1 MINEIPTYEELL
13 QRCLDRI
20 PSTLD
25 KRQGSVIYNALAP
38 CCAELEQLWI
48 KLASTYELV
57 FVDTA
62 VGEALDAL
70 VKQNGMTRKEAT
82 YALRKG
88 EFNMVVP
95 VGSRF
100 SDGNLSYIVVENI
113 PGTNNSR
120 LECETAGSVGNTY
133 YGSLIPISYIDG
145 LTSAELTDI
154 IDSGEDIETDDALR
168 ERYLEWVTAP
178 EFGGNISDYQVKV
191 KALTGVGGCKVIP
204 VWDGGGTVK
213 LIISNSTYGV
223 PDKSLIDYVQQEVDP
238 TGDQKGLGIAPIG
251 HVVTVVGAE
260 AASLTVACE
269 LVLETGKTIANVQ
282 TLIDDVVKNYFTY
295 LASTWDSNENLIIRI
310 SQIETRILGVTGV
323 LDINSL
329 TVNGTT
335 NNIQLTSTQI
345 PVLNGSV
352 DISV

>member
-1 MINEIPTYEELL
+1 MIDEIPTYEELL

-48 KLASTYELV
+48 KLASTYDLV

-100 SDGNLSYIVVENI
+100 SDGTLSYIVTENI
-113 PGTNNSR
+113 AGTNNSR

-133 YGSLIPISYIDG
+133 YGSLIPISYVDG

-191 KALTGVGGCKVIP
+191 KSLTGVGGCKVIP
-204 VWDGGGTVK
+204 VWNGGGTVK
-213 LIISNSTYGV
+213 LIITNSTYGV
-223 PDKSLIDYVQQEVDP
+223 PSQSLINYVQQEVDP
-238 TGDQKGLGIAPIG
+238 TGDQTGLGIAPIG

-260 AASLTVACE
+260 QASLSVACT
-269 LVLETGKTIANVQ
+269 LVLETGKTISDVQ
-282 TLIDDVVKNYFTY
+282 TAIDEVVSNYFSY
-295 LASTWDSNENLIIRI
+295 LASTWDSNDNLIIRI
-310 SQIETRILGVTGV
+310 SQIETRILGVSGV
-323 LDINSL
+323 LDISSL
-329 TVNGTT
+329 TVNNTS
-335 NNIQLTSTQI
+335 NNIQLASTEI
-345 PVLNGSV
+345 PVKNGSV
-352 DISV
+352 VISV

>member
-1 MINEIPTYEELL
+1 MIDEIPTYEELL

-25 KRQGSVIYNALAP
+25 KRQASVIYNALAP
-38 CCAELEQLWI
+38 CCAELAQLWI
-48 KLASTYELV
+48 KLASTYDLV

-100 SDGNLSYIVVENI
+100 SDGTLNYIVTENI
-113 PGTNNSR
+113 TGTNNSR
-120 LECETAGSVGNTY
+120 LECETAGAVGNTY

-145 LTSAELTDI
+145 LTTAELTDI
-154 IDSGEDIETDDALR
+154 IDSGEDIESDDALR

-178 EFGGNISDYQVKV
+178 EFGGNISDYRVKV

-204 VWDGGGTVK
+204 VWNGGGTVK
-213 LIISNSTYGV
+213 LIITNSTYGV
-223 PDKSLIDYVQQEVDP
+223 PDQSLIDYVQQEVDP
-238 TGDQKGLGIAPIG
+238 TGDQTGLGIAPIG

-260 AASLTVACE
+260 EASLSVACK
-269 LVLETGKTIANVQ
+269 LVLETGKTIKDVQ
-282 TLIDDVVKNYFTY
+282 TNINNIVDNYFSY
-295 LASTWDSNENLIIRI
+295 LASTWDSQENLIIRI
-310 SQIETRILGVTGV
+310 SQLETRVLGVDGV

-345 PVLNGSV
+345 PVKNGDV
-352 DISV
+352 DINV

>member
-1 MINEIPTYEELL
+1 MIDEIPTYEELL

-25 KRQGSVIYNALAP
+25 KRQASVIYNALAP
-38 CCAELEQLWI
+38 CCAELAQLWI
-48 KLASTYELV
+48 KLASTYDLV

-100 SDGNLSYIVVENI
+100 SDGTLNYIVTENI
-113 PGTNNSR
+113 TGTNNSR
-120 LECETAGSVGNTY
+120 LECETAGAVGNTY
-133 YGSLIPISYIDG
+133 YGSLIPISYING
-145 LTSAELTDI
+145 LTTAELTDI
-154 IDSGEDIETDDALR
+154 IDSGEDIESDDALR

-204 VWDGGGTVK
+204 VWNGGGTVK
-213 LIISNSTYGV
+213 LIITNSTYGV
-223 PDKSLIDYVQQEVDP
+223 PDQSLIDYVQQEVDP
-238 TGDQKGLGIAPIG
+238 TGDQTGLGIAPIG

-260 AASLTVACE
+260 EASLSVACK
-269 LVLETGKTIANVQ
+269 LVLETGKTIEDVQ
-282 TLIDDVVKNYFTY
+282 TNINNIVDNYFSY
-295 LASTWDSNENLIIRI
+295 LASTWDSQENLIIRI
-310 SQIETRILGVTGV
+310 SQLETRVLGVDGV

-329 TVNGTT
+329 TVNRTT

-345 PVLNGSV
+345 PVKNGDV
-352 DISV
+352 DIDV

>member
-1 MINEIPTYEELL
+1 MIDEIPTYEELL

-25 KRQGSVIYNALAP
+25 KRQASVIYNALAP
-38 CCAELEQLWI
+38 CCAELAQLWI
-48 KLASTYELV
+48 KLASTYDLV

-100 SDGNLSYIVVENI
+100 SDGTLNYIVTENI
-113 PGTNNSR
+113 TGTNNSR
-120 LECETAGSVGNTY
+120 LECETAGAVGNTY

-145 LTSAELTDI
+145 LTTAELTDI
-154 IDSGEDIETDDALR
+154 IDSGEDIESDDALR

-204 VWDGGGTVK
+204 VWNGGGTVK
-213 LIISNSTYGV
+213 LIITNSTYGV
-223 PDKSLIDYVQQEVDP
+223 PDQSLIDYVQQEVDP
-238 TGDQKGLGIAPIG
+238 TGDQTGLGIAPIG

-260 AASLTVACE
+260 EASLSVACK
-269 LVLETGKTIANVQ
+269 LVLETGKTIKDVQ
-282 TLIDDVVKNYFTY
+282 TNINNIVDNYFSY
-295 LASTWDSNENLIIRI
+295 LASTWDSQENLIIRI
-310 SQIETRILGVTGV
+310 SQLETRVLGVDGV

-335 NNIQLTSTQI
+335 NNIQLTLTQI
-345 PVLNGSV
+345 PVKNGDV
-352 DISV
+352 NIDV

>member
-1 MINEIPTYEELL
+1 MIDEIPTYEELL

-25 KRQGSVIYNALAP
+25 KRQASVIYNALAP
-38 CCAELEQLWI
+38 CCAELAQLWI
-48 KLASTYELV
+48 KLASTYDLV

-100 SDGNLSYIVVENI
+100 SDGTLNYIVTENI
-113 PGTNNSR
+113 MGTNNSR
-120 LECETAGSVGNTY
+120 LECETAGAVGNTY

-145 LTSAELTDI
+145 LTTAELTDI
-154 IDSGEDIETDDALR
+154 IDSGEDIESDDALR

-204 VWDGGGTVK
+204 VWNGGGTVK
-213 LIISNSTYGV
+213 LIITNSTYGV
-223 PDKSLIDYVQQEVDP
+223 PDQSLIDYVQQEVDP
-238 TGDQKGLGIAPIG
+238 TGDQTGLGIAPIG

-260 AASLTVACE
+260 EANLSVACK
-269 LVLETGKTIANVQ
+269 LVLETGKTIEDVQ
-282 TLIDDVVKNYFTY
+282 TNINNIVDNYFSY
-295 LASTWDSNENLIIRI
+295 LASTWDSQENLIIRI
-310 SQIETRILGVTGV
+310 SQLETRILGVDGV

-335 NNIQLTSTQI
+335 NNIQLTSAQI
-345 PVLNGSV
+345 PVKNGDV
-352 DISV
+352 DINV

>member
-1 MINEIPTYEELL
+1 MIDEIPTYEELL

-100 SDGNLSYIVVENI
+100 SDGTLSYIVTENI
-113 PGTNNSR
+113 AGTNNSR

-145 LTSAELTDI
+145 LTRAELTDI

-191 KALTGVGGCKVIP
+191 KSLTGVGGCKVIP

-213 LIISNSTYGV
+213 LIITNSTYGV
-223 PDKSLIDYVQQEVDP
+223 PDESLVDYVQEQVDP
-238 TGDQKGLGIAPIG
+238 TGDQTGLGIAPIG

-260 AASLTVACE
+260 QASLTVACT
-269 LVLETGKTIANVQ
+269 LVLETGKTIQDVQ
-282 TLIDDVVKNYFTY
+282 TLVDEVVANYFNY
-295 LASTWDSNENLIIRI
+295 LASTWDSNDNLIVRI
-310 SQIETRILGVTGV
+310 SQIETRILGVSGV
-323 LDINSL
+323 LDITAL
-329 TVNGTT
+329 TVNNTT
-335 NNIQLTSTQI
+335 NNIQLDSTEI
-345 PVLNGSV
+345 PVKNGNV
-352 DISV
+352 VISV

>member
-1 MINEIPTYEELL
+1 MIDEIPTYEELL

-25 KRQGSVIYNALAP
+25 KRQASVIYNALAP
-38 CCAELEQLWI
+38 CCAELAQLWI
-48 KLASTYELV
+48 KLASTYDLV

-100 SDGNLSYIVVENI
+100 SDGTLNYIVTENI
-113 PGTNNSR
+113 TGTNNSR
-120 LECETAGSVGNTY
+120 LECETAGAVGNTY

-145 LTSAELTDI
+145 LTTAELTDI
-154 IDSGEDIETDDALR
+154 IDSGEDIESDDALR

-204 VWDGGGTVK
+204 VWNGGGTVK
-213 LIISNSTYGV
+213 LIITNSTYGV
-223 PDKSLIDYVQQEVDP
+223 PDQSLMDYVQQEVDP
-238 TGDQKGLGIAPIG
+238 TGDQTGLGIAPIG

-260 AASLTVACE
+260 EASLSVACK
-269 LVLETGKTIANVQ
+269 LVLETGKTIEDVQ
-282 TLIDDVVKNYFTY
+282 TNINNIVDNYFGY
-295 LASTWDSNENLIIRI
+295 LASTWDSQENLIIRI
-310 SQIETRILGVTGV
+310 SQLETRVLGVDGV

-345 PVLNGSV
+345 PVKNGDV
-352 DISV
+352 NIDV

>member
-1 MINEIPTYEELL
+1 MIDEIPTYEELL

-25 KRQGSVIYNALAP
+25 KRQASVIYNALAP
-38 CCAELEQLWI
+38 CCVELAQLWI
-48 KLASTYELV
+48 KLASTYDLV

-100 SDGNLSYIVVENI
+100 SDGTLNYIVTENI
-113 PGTNNSR
+113 TGTNNSR
-120 LECETAGSVGNTY
+120 LECETAGAVGNTY

-145 LTSAELTDI
+145 LITAELTDI
-154 IDSGEDIETDDALR
+154 IDSGEDIESDDALR

-204 VWDGGGTVK
+204 VWNGGGTVK
-213 LIISNSTYGV
+213 LIITNSTYGV
-223 PDKSLIDYVQQEVDP
+223 PDQSLINYVQQEVDP
-238 TGDQKGLGIAPIG
+238 TGDQTGLGIAPIG

-260 AASLTVACE
+260 EASLSVACK
-269 LVLETGKTIANVQ
+269 LVLETGKTIEDVQ
-282 TLIDDVVKNYFTY
+282 TNINNIVDNYFSY
-295 LASTWDSNENLIIRI
+295 LASIWDSQENLIIRI
-310 SQIETRILGVTGV
+310 SQLETRVLGVDGV

-345 PVLNGSV
+345 PVKNGDV
-352 DISV
+352 DINV

>member
-1 MINEIPTYEELL
+1 MIDEIPTYEELL

-25 KRQGSVIYNALAP
+25 KRQASVIYNALAP
-38 CCAELEQLWI
+38 CCAELAQLWI
-48 KLASTYELV
+48 KLASTYDLV

-100 SDGNLSYIVVENI
+100 SDGTLNYIVTENI
-113 PGTNNSR
+113 TGTNNSR
-120 LECETAGSVGNTY
+120 LECETAGAVGNTY

-145 LTSAELTDI
+145 LTTAELTDI
-154 IDSGEDIETDDALR
+154 IDSGEDIESDDTLR

-204 VWDGGGTVK
+204 VWNGGGTVK
-213 LIISNSTYGV
+213 LIITNSTYGV
-223 PDKSLIDYVQQEVDP
+223 PDQSLIDYVQQEVDP
-238 TGDQKGLGIAPIG
+238 TGDQTGLGIAPIG

-260 AASLTVACE
+260 EARLSVACK
-269 LVLETGKTIANVQ
+269 LVLETGKTIKDVQ
-282 TLIDDVVKNYFTY
+282 TNINNIVDNYFSY
-295 LASTWDSNENLIIRI
+295 LASTWDSQENLIIRI
-310 SQIETRILGVTGV
+310 SQLETRVLGVDGV

-345 PVLNGSV
+345 PVKNGDV
-352 DISV
+352 DINV

>member
-1 MINEIPTYEELL
+1 MIDEIPTYEELL

-25 KRQGSVIYNALAP
+25 KRQASVIYNALAP
-38 CCAELEQLWI
+38 CCAELAQLWI
-48 KLASTYELV
+48 KLASTYDLV

-100 SDGNLSYIVVENI
+100 SDGKLNYIVTENI
-113 PGTNNSR
+113 TGTNNSR
-120 LECETAGSVGNTY
+120 LECETAGAVGNTY

-145 LTSAELTDI
+145 LTTAELTDI
-154 IDSGEDIETDDALR
+154 IDSGEDIESDDALR

-204 VWDGGGTVK
+204 VWNGGGTVK
-213 LIISNSTYGV
+213 LIITNSTYGV
-223 PDKSLIDYVQQEVDP
+223 PDQSLIDYVQQEVDP
-238 TGDQKGLGIAPIG
+238 TGDQTGLGIAPIG

-260 AASLTVACE
+260 EASLSVACK
-269 LVLETGKTIANVQ
+269 LVLETGKTIE
-282 TLIDDVVKNYFTY
+282 DVRTNINNIVDNYFSY
-295 LASTWDSNENLIIRI
+295 LASTWDSQENLIIRI
-310 SQIETRILGVTGV
+310 SQLETRVLGVDGV

-335 NNIQLTSTQI
+335 NNIQLTLAQI
-345 PVLNGSV
+345 PVKKGDV
-352 DISV
+352 DIYV

>member
-1 MINEIPTYEELL
+1 MIDEIPTYEELL

-25 KRQGSVIYNALAP
+25 KRQASVIYNALAP
-38 CCAELEQLWI
+38 CCAELAQLWI
-48 KLASTYELV
+48 KLASTYDLV

-100 SDGNLSYIVVENI
+100 SDGTLNYIVIENI
-113 PGTNNSR
+113 TGTNNSR
-120 LECETAGSVGNTY
+120 LECETAGAVGNTY

-145 LTSAELTDI
+145 LTTAELTDI
-154 IDSGEDIETDDALR
+154 IDSGEDIESDDALR

-204 VWDGGGTVK
+204 VWNGGGTVK
-213 LIISNSTYGV
+213 LIITNSTYGV
-223 PDKSLIDYVQQEVDP
+223 PDQSLIDYVQQEVDP
-238 TGDQKGLGIAPIG
+238 TGDQTGLGIAPIG

-260 AASLTVACE
+260 EASLSVACK
-269 LVLETGKTIANVQ
+269 LVLETGKTIEDVQ
-282 TLIDDVVKNYFTY
+282 TNINNIVDNYFGY
-295 LASTWDSNENLIIRI
+295 LASTWDSQENLIIRI
-310 SQIETRILGVTGV
+310 SQLETRVLGVDGV

-345 PVLNGSV
+345 PVKNGDV
-352 DISV
+352 NIDV

>member
-1 MINEIPTYEELL
+1 MIDEIPTYEELL

-25 KRQGSVIYNALAP
+25 KRQASVIYNALAP
-38 CCAELEQLWI
+38 CCAELAQLWI
-48 KLASTYELV
+48 KLASTYDLV

-100 SDGNLSYIVVENI
+100 SDGTLNYIVTENI
-113 PGTNNSR
+113 TGTNNSR
-120 LECETAGSVGNTY
+120 LECETAGAVGNTY

-145 LTSAELTDI
+145 LITAELTDI
-154 IDSGEDIETDDALR
+154 IDSGEDIESDDALR

-204 VWDGGGTVK
+204 VWNGGGTVK
-213 LIISNSTYGV
+213 LIITNSTYGV
-223 PDKSLIDYVQQEVDP
+223 PDQSLINYVQQEVDP
-238 TGDQKGLGIAPIG
+238 TGDQTGLGIAPIG
-251 HVVTVVGAE
+251 HVVTVVGVE
-260 AASLTVACE
+260 EASLSVACK
-269 LVLETGKTIANVQ
+269 LVLETGKTIEDVQ
-282 TLIDDVVKNYFTY
+282 TNINNIVDNYFSY
-295 LASTWDSNENLIIRI
+295 LASIWDSQENLIIRI
-310 SQIETRILGVTGV
+310 SQLETRVLGVDGV

-345 PVLNGSV
+345 PVKNGDV
-352 DISV
+352 DINV

>member
-1 MINEIPTYEELL
+1 MIDEIPTYEELL

-100 SDGNLSYIVVENI
+100 SDGTLSYIVTENI
-113 PGTNNSR
+113 AGTSNSR

-145 LTSAELTDI
+145 LTRAELTDI

-191 KALTGVGGCKVIP
+191 KSLTGVGGCKVIP

-213 LIISNSTYGV
+213 LIITNSTYGV
-223 PDKSLIDYVQQEVDP
+223 PDESLVDYVQEQVDP
-238 TGDQKGLGIAPIG
+238 TGDQTGLGIAPIG

-260 AASLTVACE
+260 QASLTVACT
-269 LVLETGKTIANVQ
+269 LVLETGKTIQDVQ
-282 TLIDDVVKNYFTY
+282 TLVDEVVANYFNY
-295 LASTWDSNENLIIRI
+295 LASTWDSNDNLIVRI
-310 SQIETRILGVTGV
+310 SQIETRILGVSGV
-323 LDINSL
+323 LDITAL
-329 TVNGTT
+329 TVNNTT
-335 NNIQLTSTQI
+335 NNIQLDSTEI
-345 PVLNGSV
+345 PVKNGNV
-352 DISV
+352 VISV

>member
-1 MINEIPTYEELL
+1 MIDEIPTYEELL

-25 KRQGSVIYNALAP
+25 KRQASVIYNALAP
-38 CCAELEQLWI
+38 CCAELAQLWI
-48 KLASTYELV
+48 KLASTYDLV

-100 SDGNLSYIVVENI
+100 SDGTLNYIVTENI
-113 PGTNNSR
+113 TGTNNSR
-120 LECETAGSVGNTY
+120 LECETAGAVGNTY

-145 LTSAELTDI
+145 LTTAELTDI
-154 IDSGEDIETDDALR
+154 IDSGEDIESDDALR

-204 VWDGGGTVK
+204 VWNGGGTVK
-213 LIISNSTYGV
+213 LIITNSTYGV
-223 PDKSLIDYVQQEVDP
+223 PDQSLIDYVQQEVDP
-238 TGDQKGLGIAPIG
+238 TGDQTGLGIAPIG

-260 AASLTVACE
+260 EASLSVACK
-269 LVLETGKTIANVQ
+269 LVLETGKTIEDVQ
-282 TLIDDVVKNYFTY
+282 TNINNIVDNYFGY
-295 LASTWDSNENLIIRI
+295 LASTWDSQENLIIRI
-310 SQIETRILGVTGV
+310 SQLETRVLGVDGV

-345 PVLNGSV
+345 PVKNGDV
-352 DISV
+352 NIDV

>member
-1 MINEIPTYEELL
+1 MIDEIPTYEELL

-25 KRQGSVIYNALAP
+25 KRQASVIYNALAP
-38 CCAELEQLWI
+38 CCVELAQLWI
-48 KLASTYELV
+48 KLASTYDLV

-62 VGEALDAL
+62 VGESLDAL

-100 SDGNLSYIVVENI
+100 SDGTLNYIVTENI
-113 PGTNNSR
+113 TGTNNSR
-120 LECETAGSVGNTY
+120 LECETAGAVGNTY
-133 YGSLIPISYIDG
+133 YGSLIPISYING
-145 LTSAELTDI
+145 LTTAELTDI
-154 IDSGEDIETDDALR
+154 IDSGEDIESDDALR

-178 EFGGNISDYQVKV
+178 EFGGNISDYRVKV

-204 VWDGGGTVK
+204 VWNGGGTVK
-213 LIISNSTYGV
+213 LIITNSTYRV
-223 PDKSLIDYVQQEVDP
+223 PDQSLIDYVQQEVDP
-238 TGDQKGLGIAPIG
+238 TGDQTGLGIAPIG

-260 AASLTVACE
+260 EASLSVACK
-269 LVLETGKTIANVQ
+269 LVLETGKTIEDVQ
-282 TLIDDVVKNYFTY
+282 TNINNIVDNYFSY
-295 LASTWDSNENLIIRI
+295 LASTWDSQENLIIRI
-310 SQIETRILGVTGV
+310 SQLETRVLGVDGV

-335 NNIQLTSTQI
+335 NNIQLTLAQI
-345 PVLNGSV
+345 PVKNGDV
-352 DISV
+352 DIYV

>member
-1 MINEIPTYEELL
+1 MIDEIPTYEELL

-62 VGEALDAL
+62 IGEALDAL

-100 SDGNLSYIVVENI
+100 SDGTLSYIVTENI
-113 PGTNNSR
+113 AGTNNSR

-133 YGSLIPISYIDG
+133 YGSLIPISYVDG

-213 LIISNSTYGV
+213 LIITNSTYGV
-223 PDKSLIDYVQQEVDP
+223 PSQSLIDYVQQEVDP
-238 TGDQKGLGIAPIG
+238 TGDQTGLGIAPIG

-260 AASLTVACE
+260 QASLSVACT
-269 LVLETGKTIANVQ
+269 LVLETGKTISDVQ
-282 TLIDDVVKNYFTY
+282 NAIDEVVNNYFNY
-295 LASTWDSNENLIIRI
+295 LASTWDSNDNLIIRI
-310 SQIETRILGVTGV
+310 SQIETRILGVSGV

-329 TVNGTT
+329 TVNNTS
-335 NNIQLTSTQI
+335 NNIQLASTEI
-345 PVLNGSV
+345 PVKNGSV

>member
-1 MINEIPTYEELL
+1 MIDEIPTYEELL

-25 KRQGSVIYNALAP
+25 KRQASVIYNALAP
-38 CCAELEQLWI
+38 CCAELAQLWI
-48 KLASTYELV
+48 KLASTYDLV

-100 SDGNLSYIVVENI
+100 SDGTLNYIVTENI
-113 PGTNNSR
+113 TGTNNSR
-120 LECETAGSVGNTY
+120 LECETAGAVGNTY

-145 LTSAELTDI
+145 LTTAELTDI
-154 IDSGEDIETDDALR
+154 IDSGEDIESDDALR

-204 VWDGGGTVK
+204 VWNGGGTVK
-213 LIISNSTYGV
+213 LIITNSTYGV
-223 PDKSLIDYVQQEVDP
+223 PDQSLIDYVQQEVDP
-238 TGDQKGLGIAPIG
+238 TGDQTGLGIAPIG

-260 AASLTVACE
+260 EASLSVACK
-269 LVLETGKTIANVQ
+269 LVLETGKTIKDVQ
-282 TLIDDVVKNYFTY
+282 TNINNIVDNYFSY
-295 LASTWDSNENLIIRI
+295 LASTWDSQENLIIRI
-310 SQIETRILGVTGV
+310 SQLETRVLGVDGV

-345 PVLNGSV
+345 PVKNGDV
-352 DISV
+352 DINV

>member
-1 MINEIPTYEELL
+1 MIDEIPTYEELL

-25 KRQGSVIYNALAP
+25 KRQASVIYNALAP
-38 CCAELEQLWI
+38 CCAELAQLWI
-48 KLASTYELV
+48 KLASTYDLV

-100 SDGNLSYIVVENI
+100 SDGTLNYIVTENI
-113 PGTNNSR
+113 TGTNNSR
-120 LECETAGSVGNTY
+120 LECETAGAVGNTY

-145 LTSAELTDI
+145 LTTAELTDI
-154 IDSGEDIETDDALR
+154 IDSGEDIESDDALR

-204 VWDGGGTVK
+204 VWNGGGTVK
-213 LIISNSTYGV
+213 LIITNSTYGV
-223 PDKSLIDYVQQEVDP
+223 PDQSLINYVQQEIDP
-238 TGDQKGLGIAPIG
+238 TGDQTGLGIAPIG

-260 AASLTVACE
+260 EASLSVACK
-269 LVLETGKTIANVQ
+269 LVLETGKTIEDVQ
-282 TLIDDVVKNYFTY
+282 TNINNIVDNYFSY
-295 LASTWDSNENLIIRI
+295 LASTWDSQENLIIRI
-310 SQIETRILGVTGV
+310 SQLETRVLGVDGV

-335 NNIQLTSTQI
+335 NNIQLTLAQI
-345 PVLNGSV
+345 PVKNGDV
-352 DISV
+352 DIYV

>member
-1 MINEIPTYEELL
+1 MIDEIPTYEELL

-25 KRQGSVIYNALAP
+25 KRHGSVIYNALAP

-100 SDGNLSYIVVENI
+100 SDGTLSYIVTENI
-113 PGTNNSR
+113 AGTNNSR

-145 LTSAELTDI
+145 LTRAELTDI

-191 KALTGVGGCKVIP
+191 KSLTGVGGCKVIP

-213 LIISNSTYGV
+213 LIITNSTYGV
-223 PDKSLIDYVQQEVDP
+223 PDESLVDYVQEQVDP
-238 TGDQKGLGIAPIG
+238 TGDQTGLGIAPIG

-260 AASLTVACE
+260 QASLTVACT
-269 LVLETGKTIANVQ
+269 LVLETGKTIQDVQ
-282 TLIDDVVKNYFTY
+282 TLVDEVVANYFNY
-295 LASTWDSNENLIIRI
+295 LASTWDSNDNLIVRI
-310 SQIETRILGVTGV
+310 SQIETRILGVSGV
-323 LDINSL
+323 LDITAL
-329 TVNGTT
+329 TVNNTT
-335 NNIQLTSTQI
+335 NNIQLDSTEI
-345 PVLNGSV
+345 PVKNGNV
-352 DISV
+352 VISV

>member
-1 MINEIPTYEELL
+1 MIDEIPTYEELL

-25 KRQGSVIYNALAP
+25 KRQASVIYNALAP
-38 CCAELEQLWI
+38 CCAELAQLWI
-48 KLASTYELV
+48 KLASTYDLV

-70 VKQNGMTRKEAT
+70 VKQNGITRKEAT

-100 SDGNLSYIVVENI
+100 SDGTLNYIVTENI
-113 PGTNNSR
+113 TGTNNSR
-120 LECETAGSVGNTY
+120 LECETAGAVGNTY

-145 LTSAELTDI
+145 LTTAELTDI
-154 IDSGEDIETDDALR
+154 IDSGEDIESDDALR

-204 VWDGGGTVK
+204 VWNGGGTVK
-213 LIISNSTYGV
+213 LIITNSTYGV
-223 PDKSLIDYVQQEVDP
+223 PDQSLINYVQQEIDP
-238 TGDQKGLGIAPIG
+238 TGDQTGLGIAPIG

-260 AASLTVACE
+260 EASLSVACK
-269 LVLETGKTIANVQ
+269 LVLETGKTIEDVQ
-282 TLIDDVVKNYFTY
+282 TNINNIVDNYFSY
-295 LASTWDSNENLIIRI
+295 LASTWDSQENLIIRI
-310 SQIETRILGVTGV
+310 SQLETRVLGVDGV

-335 NNIQLTSTQI
+335 NNIQLTLAQI
-345 PVLNGSV
+345 PVKNGDV
-352 DISV
+352 DIYV

>member
-1 MINEIPTYEELL
+1 MIDEIPTYEELL

-25 KRQGSVIYNALAP
+25 KRQASVIYNALAP
-38 CCAELEQLWI
+38 CCAELAQLWI
-48 KLASTYELV
+48 KLASTYDLV

-100 SDGNLSYIVVENI
+100 SDGTLNYIVTENI
-113 PGTNNSR
+113 TGTNNSR
-120 LECETAGSVGNTY
+120 LECETAGAVGNTY

-145 LTSAELTDI
+145 LTTAELTDI
-154 IDSGEDIETDDALR
+154 IDSGEDIESDDALR

-204 VWDGGGTVK
+204 VWNGGGTVK
-213 LIISNSTYGV
+213 LIITNSTYGV
-223 PDKSLIDYVQQEVDP
+223 PDQSLIDYVQQEVDP
-238 TGDQKGLGIAPIG
+238 TGDQTGLGIAPIG

-260 AASLTVACE
+260 EASLSVACK
-269 LVLETGKTIANVQ
+269 LVLETGKTIEDVQ
-282 TLIDDVVKNYFTY
+282 TNINNIVDNYFSY
-295 LASTWDSNENLIIRI
+295 LASTWDSQENLIIRI
-310 SQIETRILGVTGV
+310 SQLETRILGVDGV

-335 NNIQLTSTQI
+335 NNIQLTSAQI
-345 PVLNGSV
+345 PVKNGDV
-352 DISV
+352 DINV

>member
-1 MINEIPTYEELL
+1 MIDEIPTYEELL

-25 KRQGSVIYNALAP
+25 KRQASVIYNALAP
-38 CCAELEQLWI
+38 CCAELAQLWI
-48 KLASTYELV
+48 KLANTYDLV

-100 SDGNLSYIVVENI
+100 SDGTLNYIVTENI
-113 PGTNNSR
+113 KGTNNSR
-120 LECETAGSVGNTY
+120 LECETAGAVGNTY

-145 LTSAELTDI
+145 LTTAELTDI
-154 IDSGEDIETDDALR
+154 IDSGEDIESDDALR

-178 EFGGNISDYQVKV
+178 EFGGNISDYRVKV

-204 VWDGGGTVK
+204 VWNGGGTVK
-213 LIISNSTYGV
+213 LIITNSTYGV
-223 PDKSLIDYVQQEVDP
+223 PDQSLIDYVQQEVDP
-238 TGDQKGLGIAPIG
+238 TGDQTGLGIAPIG

-260 AASLTVACE
+260 EASLSVACK
-269 LVLETGKTIANVQ
+269 LVLETGKTIEDVQ
-282 TLIDDVVKNYFTY
+282 TNINNIVDNYFSY
-295 LASTWDSNENLIIRI
+295 LASTWDSQENLIIRI
-310 SQIETRILGVTGV
+310 SQLETRVLGVDGV

-335 NNIQLTSTQI
+335 NNIQLTLAQI
-345 PVLNGSV
+345 PVKNGDV
-352 DISV
+352 DIYV

>member
-1 MINEIPTYEELL
+1 MIDEIPTYEELL

-38 CCAELEQLWI
+38 CCAELAQLWI
-48 KLASTYELV
+48 KLASTYDLV

-100 SDGNLSYIVVENI
+100 SDGTLNYIVTENI
-113 PGTNNSR
+113 TGTNNSR
-120 LECETAGSVGNTY
+120 LECETAGAVGNTY

-145 LTSAELTDI
+145 LTTAELTDI
-154 IDSGEDIETDDALR
+154 IDSGEDIESDDALR

-204 VWDGGGTVK
+204 VWNGGGTVK
-213 LIISNSTYGV
+213 LIITNSTYGV
-223 PDKSLIDYVQQEVDP
+223 PDQSLIDYVQQEVDP
-238 TGDQKGLGIAPIG
+238 TGDQTGLGIAPIG

-260 AASLTVACE
+260 EASLSVACK
-269 LVLETGKTIANVQ
+269 LVLETGKTIEDVQ
-282 TLIDDVVKNYFTY
+282 TNINNIVDNYFGY
-295 LASTWDSNENLIIRI
+295 LASTWDSQENLIIRI
-310 SQIETRILGVTGV
+310 SQLETRVLGVDGV

-345 PVLNGSV
+345 PVKNGDV
-352 DISV
+352 NIDV

>member
-1 MINEIPTYEELL
+1 MIDEIPTYEELL

-100 SDGNLSYIVVENI
+100 SDGTLSYIVTENI
-113 PGTNNSR
+113 SGTTNSR

-145 LTSAELTDI
+145 LTRAELTDI
-154 IDSGEDIETDDALR
+154 VDSGEDIETDDALR

-191 KALTGVGGCKVIP
+191 KSLTGVGGCKVIP

-213 LIISNSTYGV
+213 LIITNSTYGV
-223 PDKSLIDYVQQEVDP
+223 PDSSLVDYVQQEVDP
-238 TGDQKGLGIAPIG
+238 TGDQTGLGIAPIG

-260 AASLTVACE
+260 QASLTVACT
-269 LVLETGKTIANVQ
+269 LVLETGKTIEDVQ
-282 TLIDDVVKNYFTY
+282 TLIDDVVANYFNY
-295 LASTWDSNENLIIRI
+295 LASTWDSNDNLIVRI
-310 SQIETRILGVTGV
+310 SQIETRILGVSGV
-323 LDINSL
+323 LDISSL

-335 NNIQLTSTQI
+335 NNIQLASTEI
-345 PVLNGSV
+345 PVKNGSV
-352 DISV
+352 VISV

>member
-1 MINEIPTYEELL
+1 MIDEIPTYEELL

-25 KRQGSVIYNALAP
+25 KRQASVIYNALAP
-38 CCAELEQLWI
+38 CCAELAQLWI
-48 KLASTYELV
+48 KLASTYDLV

-88 EFNMVVP
+88 EFNMIVP

-100 SDGNLSYIVVENI
+100 SDGTLNYIVTENI
-113 PGTNNSR
+113 TGTNNSR
-120 LECETAGSVGNTY
+120 LECETAGAVGNTY
-133 YGSLIPISYIDG
+133 YGSLIPISYING
-145 LTSAELTDI
+145 LTTAELTDI
-154 IDSGEDIETDDALR
+154 IDSGEDIESDDALR

-204 VWDGGGTVK
+204 VWNGGGTVK
-213 LIISNSTYGV
+213 LIITNSTYGV
-223 PDKSLIDYVQQEVDP
+223 PDQSLINYVQQEVDP
-238 TGDQKGLGIAPIG
+238 TGDQTGLGIAPIG

-260 AASLTVACE
+260 EASLSVACK
-269 LVLETGKTIANVQ
+269 LVLETGKTIEDVQ
-282 TLIDDVVKNYFTY
+282 TNINNIVDNYFSY
-295 LASTWDSNENLIIRI
+295 LASTWDSQENLIIRI
-310 SQIETRILGVTGV
+310 SQLETRILGVDGV

-335 NNIQLTSTQI
+335 NNIQLTSIQI
-345 PVLNGSV
+345 PVKNGDV
-352 DISV
+352 DINV

>member
-1 MINEIPTYEELL
+1 MIDEIPTYEELL

-25 KRQGSVIYNALAP
+25 KRQASVIYNALAP
-38 CCAELEQLWI
+38 CCAELAQLWI
-48 KLASTYELV
+48 KLASTYDLV

-100 SDGNLSYIVVENI
+100 SDGTLNYIVTENI
-113 PGTNNSR
+113 TGTNNSR
-120 LECETAGSVGNTY
+120 LECETAGAVGNTY

-145 LTSAELTDI
+145 LTTAELTDI
-154 IDSGEDIETDDALR
+154 IDSGEDIESDDALR

-204 VWDGGGTVK
+204 VWNGGGTVK
-213 LIISNSTYGV
+213 LIITNSTYGV
-223 PDKSLIDYVQQEVDP
+223 PDQSLIDYVQQEIDP
-238 TGDQKGLGIAPIG
+238 TGDQTGLGIAPIG

-260 AASLTVACE
+260 EASLSVACK
-269 LVLETGKTIANVQ
+269 LVLETGKTIEDVQ
-282 TLIDDVVKNYFTY
+282 TNINNIVDNYFSY
-295 LASTWDSNENLIIRI
+295 LASTWDSQENLIIRI
-310 SQIETRILGVTGV
+310 SQLETRVLGVDGV

-335 NNIQLTSTQI
+335 NNIQLTLAQI
-345 PVLNGSV
+345 PVKNGDV
-352 DISV
+352 DIYV

>member
-1 MINEIPTYEELL
+1 MIDEIPTYEELL

-25 KRQGSVIYNALAP
+25 KRQASVIYNALAP
-38 CCAELEQLWI
+38 CCAELAQLWI
-48 KLASTYELV
+48 KLASTYDLV

-100 SDGNLSYIVVENI
+100 SDGTLNYIVTENI
-113 PGTNNSR
+113 TGTNNSR
-120 LECETAGSVGNTY
+120 LECETAGAVGNTY

-145 LTSAELTDI
+145 LTIAELTDI
-154 IDSGEDIETDDALR
+154 IDSGEDIESDDALR

-204 VWDGGGTVK
+204 VWNGGGTVK
-213 LIISNSTYGV
+213 LIITNSTYGV
-223 PDKSLIDYVQQEVDP
+223 PDQSLINYVQQEVDP
-238 TGDQKGLGIAPIG
+238 TGDQTGLGIAPIG

-260 AASLTVACE
+260 EASLSVACK
-269 LVLETGKTIANVQ
+269 LVLETGKTIEDVQ
-282 TLIDDVVKNYFTY
+282 TNINNIVDNYFSY
-295 LASTWDSNENLIIRI
+295 LASTWDSQENLIIRI
-310 SQIETRILGVTGV
+310 SQLETRVLGVDGV

-335 NNIQLTSTQI
+335 NNIQLTLAQI
-345 PVLNGSV
+345 PVKNGDV
-352 DISV
+352 DIYV

>member
-1 MINEIPTYEELL
+1 MIDEIPTYEELL

-25 KRQGSVIYNALAP
+25 KRQASVIYNALAP
-38 CCAELEQLWI
+38 CCAELAQLWI
-48 KLASTYELV
+48 KLASTYDLV

-88 EFNMVVP
+88 EFNIVVP

-100 SDGNLSYIVVENI
+100 SDGTLNYIVTENI
-113 PGTNNSR
+113 TGTNNSR
-120 LECETAGSVGNTY
+120 LECETAGAVGNTY

-145 LTSAELTDI
+145 LTTAKLTDI
-154 IDSGEDIETDDALR
+154 IDSGEDIESDDALR

-204 VWDGGGTVK
+204 VWNGGGTVK
-213 LIISNSTYGV
+213 LIITNSTYGV
-223 PDKSLIDYVQQEVDP
+223 PDQSLIDYVQQEVDP
-238 TGDQKGLGIAPIG
+238 TGDQTGLGIAPIG

-260 AASLTVACE
+260 EASLSVACK
-269 LVLETGKTIANVQ
+269 LVLETGKTIEDVQ
-282 TLIDDVVKNYFTY
+282 TNINNIVDNYFSY
-295 LASTWDSNENLIIRI
+295 LASTWDSQENLIIRI
-310 SQIETRILGVTGV
+310 SQLETRVLGVDGV

-345 PVLNGSV
+345 PVKNGDV
-352 DISV
+352 DINV

>member
-1 MINEIPTYEELL
+1 MIDEIPTYEELL

-25 KRQGSVIYNALAP
+25 KRQASVIYNALAP
-38 CCAELEQLWI
+38 CCAELAQLWI
-48 KLASTYELV
+48 KLASTYDLV

-100 SDGNLSYIVVENI
+100 SDGTLNYIVTENI
-113 PGTNNSR
+113 TGTNNSR
-120 LECETAGSVGNTY
+120 LECETAGAVGNTY

-145 LTSAELTDI
+145 LTTAELTDI
-154 IDSGEDIETDDALR
+154 IDLGEDIESDDALR

-204 VWDGGGTVK
+204 VWNGGGTVK
-213 LIISNSTYGV
+213 LIITNSTYGV
-223 PDKSLIDYVQQEVDP
+223 PDQSLIDYVQQEVDP
-238 TGDQKGLGIAPIG
+238 TGDQTGLGIAPIG

-260 AASLTVACE
+260 EASLSVACK
-269 LVLETGKTIANVQ
+269 LVLETGKTIKDVQ
-282 TLIDDVVKNYFTY
+282 TNINNIVDNYFSY
-295 LASTWDSNENLIIRI
+295 LASTWDSQENLIIRI
-310 SQIETRILGVTGV
+310 SQLETRVLGVDGV

-345 PVLNGSV
+345 PVKNGDV
-352 DISV
+352 DINV